1 MSVAE
6 ARATSEHDGANRAYR
21 AIGAM
26 LFMLGLFL
34 WVAALAGLQVGEG
47 WLGFVLCYGLI
58 AIGGVSWIVSAYR
71 GTTPGIKNN
80 GVVTRDIGSRGAIAI
95 VLWLSVAW
103 FYISMYWW
111 PELLAGAVTLVDPL
125 SRALRNAPA
134 DQYFLYS
141 YLYSFAMLLMGL
153 RMALRYRHNRYQ
165 LWRTGS
171 VVFFQLIVAF
181 LLPSLLRYFN
191 QPELYF
197 SYFWPLDYK
206 ALYPEKVSAL
216 LAAPGG
222 LGAFAFFWSVI
233 AIALLTPLLTWRFGK
248 RWCCSWVC
256 GCGGLAETVGDPFRH
271 LSSKK
276 LAAWKFERWSIHLV
290 LVLVTVGTLVL
301 WINEVAG
308 GTILGQLSFQY
319 KRIYGFLVGSILAG
333 VVGTSFYF
341 IMGNRVWCR
350 FFCPMA
356 AILGIFQRF
365 LSRFRI
371 TTNGD
376 QCISCGNCSKYCEM
390 GIDVRSYAQRGANV
404 VRASC
409 VGCGICAAVCPR
421 GVLSLENGETYKD
434 RFPGAADPMG
444 ELRRSLFGS
453 SKPGHL
459 GKFGDDEDLGER

>member
-1 MSVAE
+1 MSAADTIAATHKAGAGGIQAVAIMFFF
-6 ARATSEHDGANRAYR
+6 AG
-21 AIGAM
+21 
-26 LFMLGLFL
+26 LGLWTAALGGFQVNEG
-34 WVAALAGLQVGEG
+34 WVAFG
-47 WLGFVLCYGLI
+47 LCYGLL
-58 AIGGVSWIVSAYR
+58 AVGGATWIVTAYR
-71 GTTPGIKNN
+71 GTTPGIRND
-80 GVVTRDIGSRGAIAI
+80 GTVTRQVQSRGAVAI
-95 VLWLSVAW
+95 VLWLSVAS
-103 FYISMYWW
+103 FYISMYWF
-111 PELLAGAVTLVDPL
+111 PAYLAGAIALVEPL
-125 SRALRNAPA
+125 SQALRRTSA

-141 YLYSFAMLLMGL
+141 FLYSFAMLLMGM
-153 RMALRYRHNRYQ
+153 RMAFRYRHNRYQ

-181 LLPSLLRYFN
+181 LLPSLLRYFS

-206 ALYPEKVSAL
+206 ALYPEKVSQL
-216 LAAPGG
+216 LATPGG

-233 AIALLTPLLTWRFGK
+233 AIALVTPLLTWRFGK
-248 RWCCSWVC
+248 RWYCSWVC

-276 LAAWKFERWSIHLV
+276 MAAWKFERWSIHSV
-290 LVLVTVGTLVL
+290 LLLVTVGTAVL

-308 GTILGQLSFQY
+308 GELLGQASFQY
-319 KRIYGFLVGSILAG
+319 KRLYGFLVGSVLAG

-341 IMGNRVWCR
+341 IFGNRVWCR

-356 AILGIFQRF
+356 AILGIFQRY

-390 GIDVRSYAQRGANV
+390 GIDVRAYAQRGDNI

-421 GVLSLENGETYKD
+421 GVLSLENGKTCKD
-434 RFPGAADPMG
+434 RFPGADDPLG
-444 ELRRSLFGS
+444 EIRRSLFGS
-453 SKPGHL
+453 PQQL
-459 GKFGDDEDLGER
+459 ERGRFLDQSETENR